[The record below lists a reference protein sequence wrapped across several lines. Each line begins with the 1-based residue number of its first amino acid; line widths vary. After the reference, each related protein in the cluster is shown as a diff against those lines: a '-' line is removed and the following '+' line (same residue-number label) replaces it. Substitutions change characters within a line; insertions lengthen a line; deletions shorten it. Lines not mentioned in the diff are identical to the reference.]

1 MMSKKTKMLRLSA
14 LSLAVAGAMS
24 VSHTANAEG
33 VDVSGSVGV
42 ANMYLWRGFDLGT
55 GDAAVS
61 GDLRASAGGF
71 YGGVWGSSG
80 DSAWGTEYDLYVGY
94 GAEFGGVTVD
104 LSVWN
109 YTYPSYP
116 ETECTSSVDGTEIVE
131 TCEKVDVI
139 QDDFGGLS
147 DAVLSIGF
155 AGLTASVYDNIA
167 GGSGYEYYTLAYSFD
182 AFSVLVGKHDNVTG
196 ADEDQMVHVNL
207 SYAYNDNLSFTF
219 SQQVDQET
227 DDDLKFVVS
236 YSLPI
241 GD

>member
-1 MMSKKTKMLRLSA
+1 MLRLSA
-14 LSLAVAGAMS
+14 LSLAVAGAMG
-24 VSHTANAEG
+24 VAHTANAEG

-42 ANMYLWRGFDLGT
+42 ANMYLWRGNDLGT

-61 GDLRASAGGF
+61 GDLKVSAAGF

-80 DSAWGTEYDLYVGY
+80 DSLYGTEYDLYVGY
-94 GAEFGGVTVD
+94 GAEFGGVTID
-104 LSVWN
+104 LSAWN
-109 YTYPSYP
+109 YMYPS
-116 ETECTSSVDGTEIVE
+116 SSFDADEDGIEDPNIA
-131 TCEKVDVI
+131 
-139 QDDFGGLS
+139 DDFGGLS

-155 AGLTASVYDNIA
+155 AGFTASVYDNIA
-167 GGSGYEYYTLAYSFD
+167 GGSGYEYYTLSYSFD

-219 SQQVDQET
+219 SQQVDQEI
-227 DDDLKFVVS
+227 DDDLKFVVA

>member
-1 MMSKKTKMLRLSA
+1 MFNTKTKMLRLSA
-14 LSLAVAGAMS
+14 LSLAVAGAMG
-24 VSHTANAEG
+24 VAHTANAEG

-42 ANMYLWRGFDLGT
+42 ANMYLWRGNDLGN
-55 GDAAVS
+55 GSGAIS
-61 GDLRASAGGF
+61 GDLKVSAAGA
-71 YGGVWGSSG
+71 YAGVWGSSG
-80 DSAWGTEYDLYVGY
+80 DSSWGTEYDLYVGY

-109 YTYPSYP
+109 YMYPSIAEEACAFVVSGP
-116 ETECTSSVDGTEIVE
+116 DVVEECTPQNQIA
-131 TCEKVDVI
+131 
-139 QDDFGGLS
+139 DDFGGLS

-155 AGLTASVYDNIA
+155 AGFTAAVYDNIA
-167 GGSGYEYYTLAYSFD
+167 GGSGYEYYTLSYSID

-219 SQQVDQET
+219 SQQVDQEI
-227 DDDLKFVVS
+227 DDDLKFVVA

>member
-1 MMSKKTKMLRLSA
+1 MLSKKTKMLRLSA

-24 VSHTANAEG
+24 VSHTANA
-33 VDVSGSVGV
+33 VDVSASVGV
-42 ANMYLWRGFDLGT
+42 ANMYLWRGYDLGT

-61 GDLRASAGGF
+61 GDLRVSAGGF

-94 GAEFGGVTVD
+94 GAEFGGVTID
-104 LSVWN
+104 ISAWN
-109 YTYPSYP
+109 YMYPS
-116 ETECTSSVDGTEIVE
+116 SSFDADEDGVE
-131 TCEKVDVI
+131 DPNI
-139 QDDFGGLS
+139 LDDFGGLS

-155 AGLTASVYDNIA
+155 MGFTASVYDNIA
-167 GGSGYEYYTLAYSFD
+167 GGSGYEYYTLSYSFD
-182 AFSVLVGKHDNVTG
+182 KFSVLVGKHDNVTG
-196 ADEDQMVHVNL
+196 DDTDQMVHVNL

-219 SQQVDQET
+219 SQQVDQEA

-236 YSLPI
+236 YSLPL